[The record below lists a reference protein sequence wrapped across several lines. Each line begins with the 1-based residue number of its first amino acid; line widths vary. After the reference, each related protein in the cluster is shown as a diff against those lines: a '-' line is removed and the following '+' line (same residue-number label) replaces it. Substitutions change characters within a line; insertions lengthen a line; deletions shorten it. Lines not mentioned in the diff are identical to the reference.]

1 MPSKRILALGAV
13 RVRGT
18 AGRVSIAGR
27 IAAQHVVVNGIL
39 QHWPASMHFV
49 KAPGHRRCHGADLP
63 QLQPQ

>member
-27 IAAQHVVVNGIL
+27 IAAQHVVL
-39 QHWPASMHFV
+39 T
-49 KAPGHRRCHGADLP
+49 
-63 QLQPQ
+63 